1 MGIGKMNNV
10 NPYIDSQGKA
20 TRERWLVAAV
30 LFIAVFF
37 SYLDRVNVSVLMVD
51 PVFLREMGIV
61 DSVAKGMLMTTF
73 MIAYAVGN
81 VILSPLGDIFGPR
94 KAMAGCIAMWIIS
107 MVIGGLAPTY
117 AVIITSRVMLGLGE
131 ALHFPMQS
139 KYVKQWFPTQE
150 RGKANAVWQTGMA
163 VAPAIA
169 MPFFTWIIH
178 LSGWRMSFFVL
189 AALSLVPLL
198 LVWYFTA
205 DWPRQSKRVNA
216 QEREY
221 IEAGQAQ
228 EAAAAG
234 EKQGDEEK
242 LGVVEAFKSFSGNR
256 RFWMMCIF
264 YICHVSIYFGALTW
278 LPSYLKEARGFSW
291 AAMGILSSL
300 PFVLA
305 VGTKVLSGWLADK
318 LKRRSLILIGEMVGV
333 GVGVLVAAQA
343 ADNNVSAAFMIIGV
357 GAAGL
362 GGPASWTVLQS
373 IVPSKGVSAAAGL
386 MNGISNGG
394 AALAPIAIGALIAYT
409 GTYAGGLYYI
419 VGCSVVGCIM
429 AALLYVKKI

>member
-1 MGIGKMNNV
+1 
-10 NPYIDSQGKA
+10 
-20 TRERWLVAAV
+20 
-30 LFIAVFF
+30 
-37 SYLDRVNVSVLMVD
+37 MVD
-51 PVFLREMGIV
+51 PAFLRDMGITGAL
-61 DSVAKGMLMTTF
+61 AKGMLMTSF
-73 MIAYAVGN
+73 MVAYAVGN
-81 VILSPLGDIFGPR
+81 VLLSPLGDIFGPR
-94 KAMAGCIAMWIIS
+94 KAMAGCIAMWIVS
-107 MVIGGLAPTY
+107 MIIGGLAPTY
-117 AVIITSRVMLGLGE
+117 TIIIISRVLLGLGE

-169 MPFFTWIIH
+169 MPFFTWIVH

-189 AALSLVPLL
+189 AGLSLLPLV

-216 QEREY
+216 QERDY
-221 IEAGQAQ
+221 IEAGQAK
-228 EAAAAG
+228 EAADAG
-234 EKQGDEEK
+234 EKQGAQENV
-242 LGVVEAFKSFSGNR
+242 GVVAAFKSFGGNR
-256 RFWMMCIF
+256 RFWIMTLF

-300 PFVLA
+300 PFILA
-305 VGTKVLSGWLADK
+305 VGTKVMSGWLADK
-318 LKRRSLILIGEMVGV
+318 LQHRSLILIGEMVGV
-333 GVGVLVAAQA
+333 GVGVFFAAQA
-343 ADNNVSAAFMIIGV
+343 SDNNAAAAFMILGV

-386 MNGISNGG
+386 MNGIANGG

-429 AALLYVKKI
+429 ATILYSKKI